1 MLQVLPQLPSSA
13 GLLSGDGTT
22 LLQNANDEDYA
33 QYGIHPTLLPTN
45 FPSDPPVEW
54 TPTRTSTAGV
64 DPRDM
69 MHHTTQDYQQ
79 QTPTAPVNLTPKTP
93 SLDTL
98 SGLDASTSISYNQQ
112 DPSANSMMPTINR
125 DGNMLPTSCSA
136 IDSRLTPPES
146 LRPSNSRATRSPL
159 SRTTSRAESKIK
171 DVEKLYEFGLDLG
184 ILPEDPTLPVSL
196 RRMRAHLSSLVNSNF
211 IDALDDSN
219 ESVLED
225 STAESMSDWCETAQK

>member
-1 MLQVLPQLPSSA
+1 M
-13 GLLSGDGTT
+13 
-22 LLQNANDEDYA
+22 
-33 QYGIHPTLLPTN
+33 HPTLLPTN
-45 FPSDPPVEW
+45 FPSDQVEW
-54 TPTRTSTAGV
+54 TPTRTSTAGI

-79 QTPTAPVNLTPKTP
+79 QSPTAPVCLTPKLP

-98 SGLDASTSISYNQQ
+98 SGLDANKSISYHQQ
-112 DPSANSMMPTINR
+112 DPPANSMMPING
-125 DGNMLPTSCSA
+125 DADMLPPSCSV
-136 IDSRLTPPES
+136 IDPRLTPPES
-146 LRPSNSRATRSPL
+146 LRLNNPRATRRPL
-159 SRTTSRAESKIK
+159 ARTTSRAESKIK

-196 RRMRAHLSSLVNSNF
+196 RRMRAHLSSVVNNNL